1 MWLCDLQ
8 ILQSYILFDHYL
20 MAAKNIEKK
29 KKKHHQEWK
38 VVSDP
43 YIHMNLYIK
52 FALLSFSR

>member
-29 KKKHHQEWK
+29 KKKKTPRMESCIW
-38 VVSDP
+38 SIYP
-43 YIHMNLYIK
+43 YEFIY
-52 FALLSFSR
+52 